1 MTTIAMGKKTMEENS
16 RREFL
21 KRVAYVA
28 PAVISLA
35 AMPAIANTGSPDVP
49 NIKENCNNG
58 LGNGSDCPP
67 PGLPRNNDQPGEAIP
82 GQPQTQDNR

>member
-1 MTTIAMGKKTMEENS
+1 MDENS

-21 KRVAYVA
+21 KKTAYVA

-49 NIKENCNNG
+49 TDREGCNNG
-58 LGNGSDCPP
+58 LGNGSDCTP
-67 PGLPRNNDQPGEAIP
+67 PGDPVDNDQEGEAIP
-82 GQPQTQDNR
+82 GQPQIGDNR